1 MASKGWTAYLKP
13 PRKIDLYTEVPPRW
27 RQPLRTSPPHAMAV
41 FVGSVT
47 PFAEQPVNA
56 VGLPRPADLP
66 PAGPSHPAHA
76 SLWYPTAGYGGHEA

>member
-27 RQPLRTSPPHAMAV
+27 RQPLRTSPPHAMAG

-56 VGLPRPADLP
+56 V
-66 PAGPSHPAHA
+66 
-76 SLWYPTAGYGGHEA
+76 